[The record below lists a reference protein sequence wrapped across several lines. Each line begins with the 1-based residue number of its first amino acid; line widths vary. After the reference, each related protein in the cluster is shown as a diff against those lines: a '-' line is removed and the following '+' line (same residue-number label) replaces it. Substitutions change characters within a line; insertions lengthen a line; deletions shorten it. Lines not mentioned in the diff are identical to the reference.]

1 MYLSPLLFT
10 LMAPNVEPSTSERP
24 ISAEAAD
31 ALVFGGASEPAI
43 LPLALPAPQD
53 DGGRSYLRVS
63 AGLVTM
69 KDSDGPG
76 EDIEFNEGYLLG
88 LAFGQRMNSNSTF
101 NFNLELEALWTDQ
114 DADDSGPIQSVQ
126 DVTFGA
132 LFLNGVFD
140 FELGERLSLYA
151 GGGVG
156 AAWVDVG
163 THSSII
169 NDFDSDEGPYLAWQ
183 LRAGLEWRFSSAIAG
198 NLGYRFI
205 TNDDVELDDDV
216 GGASFDL
223 ETQQH
228 VLEVGLRFTL

>member
-1 MYLSPLLFT
+1 MHLSSLAIALLSPS
-10 LMAPNVEPSTSERP
+10 VEPSTSAQPAPVET
-24 ISAEAAD
+24 AD
-31 ALVFGGASEPAI
+31 ALVFAGASDPAV
-43 LPLALPAPQD
+43 LPLDPLAFQD
-53 DGGRSYLRVS
+53 TGGRSYLRLS
-63 AGLVTM
+63 GGLVTM
-69 KDSDGPG
+69 SDADGPS

-88 LAFGQRMNSNSTF
+88 LAFGQRMNSNSKF
-101 NFNLELEALWTDQ
+101 NFSLELEALWTDQ
-114 DADDSGPIQSVQ
+114 DADDSGPIQSVR

-132 LFLNGVFD
+132 LFLNGMFD

-151 GGGVG
+151 GAGVG

-183 LRAGLEWRFSSAIAG
+183 LRAGLEWRFSNSVSA

-205 TNDDVELDDDV
+205 TNDDVELDDDI

-223 ETQQH
+223 DTQQH
-228 VLEVGLRFTL
+228 VLEIGLRFGL